1 VAALFHEGAVVV
13 GLRWAHTH
21 MTMNFLAITRVFG
34 RRRAVLMRLGGRARR
49 LGGRMTETEAE
60 KVMRS

>member
-1 VAALFHEGAVVV
+1 MV

-21 MTMNFLAITRVFG
+21 MAMNFLAITRVFG

-49 LGGRMTETEAE
+49 LGGKMTETEAE